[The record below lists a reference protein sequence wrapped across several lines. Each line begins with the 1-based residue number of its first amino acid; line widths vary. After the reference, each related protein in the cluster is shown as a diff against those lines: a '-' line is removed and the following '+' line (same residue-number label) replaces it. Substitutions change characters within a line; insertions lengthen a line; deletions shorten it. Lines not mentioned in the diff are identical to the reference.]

1 MDAFM
6 YKNFGTANLKK
17 HAQDDINRARGI
29 VLNAEAQFKLDS
41 RTLQSR
47 SVLFDP
53 LISGIKKEIGQ
64 ITNKD
69 LSEKEAVLKALQLEF
84 QLAKFTFALMRAR
97 GNALVKSLVL
107 FQDSKTNGVNQ
118 TIKAM
123 GEAILGSTLS
133 VEV

>member
-1 MDAFM
+1 
-6 YKNFGTANLKK
+6 
-17 HAQDDINRARGI
+17 
-29 VLNAEAQFKLDS
+29 
-41 RTLQSR
+41 
-47 SVLFDP
+47 
-53 LISGIKKEIGQ
+53 
-64 ITNKD
+64 
-69 LSEKEAVLKALQLEF
+69 
-84 QLAKFTFALMRAR
+84 MRAR